1 MSARGEV
8 VQQVATAY
16 LHAIA
21 AASEVDNAKA
31 LEAEDQ
37 VPLDHAHAA
46 HVAGTAANLDELR
59 ARVQLQ
65 SQQQSRIAG

>member
-21 AASEVDNAKA
+21 DASEVDNATALMKA
-31 LEAEDQ
+31 DEVAL
-37 VPLDHAHAA
+37 AA
-46 HVAGTAANLDELR
+46 G
-59 ARVQLQ
+59 ARCA
-65 SQQQSRIAG
+65 RGGDGGEPG

>member
-1 MSARGEV
+1 MLFSGPVIAAWKAAGAAERAAHFAKMSARGEV

-31 LEAEDQ
+31 LEAAG
-37 VPLDHAHAA
+37 PGAA
-46 HVAGTAANLDELR
+46 R
-59 ARVQLQ
+59 
-65 SQQQSRIAG
+65 SCS